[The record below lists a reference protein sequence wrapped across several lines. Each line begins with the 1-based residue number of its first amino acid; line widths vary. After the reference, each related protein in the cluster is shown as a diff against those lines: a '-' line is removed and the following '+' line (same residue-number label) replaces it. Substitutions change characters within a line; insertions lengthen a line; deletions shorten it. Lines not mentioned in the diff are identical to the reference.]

1 MALKKNE
8 NIAVVETDKFAS
20 LGDAISA
27 FLKETSLEKRHFA
40 LEAMTTFKNGSQKLV
55 EYLRDETLDQKITS
69 YIGMLLS
76 KINPKD
82 APIDEVM
89 ALLSMENAYI
99 RNLAITILQ
108 DYGDEIK
115 YYIVKYLISDDRDL
129 RILALNILGD
139 VHFSESRD
147 MMLELLEK
155 EEDINV
161 AMTAVDYLAEIG
173 MPSDIDALERLKQRF
188 KEDYYANFAIDRAI
202 SSIKG

>member
-1 MALKKNE
+1 MALKKSNKTQQVTE
-8 NIAVVETDKFAS
+8 LSFDS
-20 LGDAISA
+20 LADAIKT
-27 FLKETSLEKRHFA
+27 FEQDDNIEKRHLA
-40 LEAMTTFKNGSQKLV
+40 LESIVKFPDGSHKLV
-55 EYLRDETLDQKITS
+55 EYLRDESLDQKITS
-69 YIGMLLS
+69 FIGMLLA
-76 KINPKD
+76 KMNPKE
-82 APIDEVM
+82 APIDDVM
-89 ALLSMENAYI
+89 ALLSLENAYI
-99 RNLAITILQ
+99 RNLAITTLQ

-173 MPSDIDALERLKQRF
+173 MPSDVDALEKLKERF

-202 SSIKG
+202 NSIKG

>member
-1 MALKKNE
+1 MALKKSKEQTYN
-8 NIAVVETDKFAS
+8 ADSFSS
-20 LGDAISA
+20 LDDAINIFENEESI
-27 FLKETSLEKRHFA
+27 EKRHLA
-40 LEAMTTFKNGSQKLV
+40 LESMTNFDGGSHRLV
-55 EYLRDETLDQKITS
+55 EYLESEKYDQRITS

-76 KINPKD
+76 KIDPKT
-82 APIDEVM
+82 APIDEIM
-89 ALLSMENAYI
+89 SLLALENAYI

-155 EEDINV
+155 ENDINV

-173 MPSDIDALERLKQRF
+173 QPDDIDALERLKERF
-188 KEDYYANFAIDRAI
+188 KDDYYATFAIDRAI
-202 SSIKG
+202 ISIKG

>member
-1 MALKKNE
+1 MALKKTTTQNYE
-8 NIAVVETDKFAS
+8 ESKYTS
-20 LGDAISA
+20 LDEAISA
-27 FLKETSLEKRHFA
+27 FENEESIEKKHLA
-40 LEAMTTFKNGSQKLV
+40 LESMVDFDEGPVKLV
-55 EYLRDETLDQKITS
+55 EYLKVEDFDQRITS
-69 YIGMLLS
+69 YIGMLLA
-76 KINPKD
+76 KIDPKK

-89 ALLSMENAYI
+89 ALLALENAYI

-108 DYGDEIK
+108 DYSDEIK

-155 EEDINV
+155 EEDLNV

-173 MPSDIDALERLKQRF
+173 TPNDIDALERLKDRF
-188 KEDYYANFAIDRAI
+188 KDDYYANFAIDRAI

>member
-1 MALKKNE
+1 MALKKS
-8 NIAVVETDKFAS
+8 DKVAEVTTLEFKS
-20 LGDAISA
+20 LSEAISV
-27 FLKETSLEKRHFA
+27 FEQNDNIEKRHLA
-40 LEAMTTFKNGSQKLV
+40 LEAMLNFKDGALKLV
-55 EYLRDETLDQKITS
+55 EYLRDENLDQKITS

-76 KINPKD
+76 KMNSKD
-82 APIDEVM
+82 APIDEIM
-89 ALLSMENAYI
+89 SLLSLENAYI
-99 RNLAITILQ
+99 RNLAITVLQ

-115 YYIVKYLISDDRDL
+115 YYIVKYLISNDRDL

-155 EEDINV
+155 EDDINV

-173 MPSDIDALERLKQRF
+173 MPSDVDALERLKERF

-202 SSIKG
+202 NSIKG